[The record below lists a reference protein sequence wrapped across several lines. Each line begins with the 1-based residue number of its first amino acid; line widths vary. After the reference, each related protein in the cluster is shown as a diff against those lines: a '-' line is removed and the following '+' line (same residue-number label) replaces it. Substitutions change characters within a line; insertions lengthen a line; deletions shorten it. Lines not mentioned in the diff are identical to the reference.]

1 MDVDV
6 ETADWPTPFLRI
18 KIRVEVSRGFYLA
31 NWILD
36 NFPRRGKKSMGN
48 RATTTESKKKKMEEK
63 DGHFTKSK
71 SAAFKTPFL
80 LTNFLQRKRH

>member
-48 RATTTESKKKKMEEK
+48 RATTTESKKKKWKKKMAISPSRNQR
-63 DGHFTKSK
+63 HSK
-71 SAAFKTPFL
+71 HRFY
-80 LTNFLQRKRH
+80 

>member
-48 RATTTESKKKKMEEK
+48 RATTTESKKKKN
-63 DGHFTKSK
+63 G
-71 SAAFKTPFL
+71 
-80 LTNFLQRKRH
+80 RKRWPFHQVEISGIQNTVSTN

>member
-48 RATTTESKKKKMEEK
+48 RATTTEKKKKKWKKKMAISPSRNQR
-63 DGHFTKSK
+63 HSK
-71 SAAFKTPFL
+71 HRFY
-80 LTNFLQRKRH
+80 